1 MIKTGKKSS
10 ATNVIKLKPKK
21 RQKLKKKK
29 KKKRKLRQSL
39 SRVLLDFHYKKNEKA
54 RVETLSVRL
63 KVNIEGGTF
72 IFDKHQTL

>member
-21 RQKLKKKK
+21 RQKLKKK

-63 KVNIEGGTF
+63 KVNIDGGTF

>member
-29 KKKRKLRQSL
+29 KKRKLRQSL
-39 SRVLLDFHYKKNEKA
+39 SRVLLDFHNKKNEKA

-63 KVNIEGGTF
+63 KVNIDGGTF

>member
-1 MIKTGKKSS
+1 MIKTEKKSS
-10 ATNVIKLKPKK
+10 AKNEKK
-21 RQKLKKKK
+21 KKTKKKKKFKKK

-39 SRVLLDFHYKKNEKA
+39 SRVLLDFHNKKNEKA

-63 KVNIEGGTF
+63 KVNIDGGTF